1 MDKKEARKI
10 LKVTKDTSR
19 NEIERKFG
27 IYLKRHKMEQ
37 AKAAEDR
44 EAADRQDDGVLQ
56 DSAADSIQAKQPEGY
71 SLEQIIKAYD
81 VLMGYEVPEKKEAPG
96 KAAPLLKKA
105 GIDEK
110 KAKNFF
116 YYYKYHMLAII
127 AVIIFTV
134 FTVRGCVR
142 NVKPDFNL
150 AFIGRFIYSD
160 AVEGIKDSIKA
171 NVPVIAEPGIDG
183 AYLADDSMGEQQYA
197 MEMKATVLFAA
208 GDLDVIILDKVT
220 FARYAKQGALMSLD
234 EIAPGLGV
242 DLNANQEF
250 IIGIEEDDDSVEIE
264 GLPEE
269 EAAGN
274 TAQVPSKV
282 HLFGIDVSN
291 SAALKQAG
299 VVGNEMVVAIFVGS
313 ERVEKAE
320 KLLQFLLKE

>member
-10 LKVTKDTSR
+10 LKVSKDTSR
-19 NEIERKFG
+19 NEIERKYG

-37 AKAAEDR
+37 VKAAEDR
-44 EAADRQDDGVLQ
+44 EAADRQDEGALQ
-56 DSAADSIQAKQPEGY
+56 DSAAESIQTKQPEGY
-71 SLEQIIKAYD
+71 SFEQITKAYD
-81 VLMGYEVPEKKEAPG
+81 VLMGYEVPEKIEAPG

-116 YYYKYHMLAII
+116 YYYKYHILAII

-160 AVEGIKDSIKA
+160 AVDDIKSTIKA

-183 AYLADDSMGEQQYA
+183 AYLASDSTGEQQYA

-208 GDLDVIILDKVT
+208 GQLDVIILDKDT

-234 EIAPGLGV
+234 EIAPRLGV

-250 IIGIEEDDDSVEIE
+250 VVGVVEDDGSFEVE
-264 GLPEE
+264 GMPEE
-269 EAAGN
+269 ESIGDD
-274 TAQVPSKV
+274 AQVPSEV
-282 HLFGIDVSN
+282 HLFGIDISN

-299 VVGNEMVVAIFVGS
+299 VISNEMVATIFVGC
-313 ERVEKAE
+313 EQVEKAE